1 MPSLFDWSTT
11 AASNVTVDGLNIAEG
26 CPAANVNNGMRSIMA
41 LVRASFATG
50 LQTFLDGTAP
60 LSVASGGTGG
70 ATGAAARTGI
80 GAAASGANTDITSLA
95 APALGAATATTATAG
110 DNSTKVA
117 TTAFVTAAVLAALP
131 AGVITIWSGSSGAI
145 PTGWLLCN
153 GTSGTPD
160 LRDKFVVGAGSTYA
174 VAATGGSANATLVSH
189 SHTITITDPGHD
201 HTANVTDPGHT
212 HNLPGGTSSGGTIQT
227 QLGVNSTA
235 SNGVSSSNTTGI
247 TVDNVS
253 NTTGITAS
261 SNTQGSSATNA
272 NLPPY
277 YALCYIM
284 KA

>member
-1 MPSLFDWSTT
+1 MSSLFDWSTT

-117 TTAFVTAAVLAALP
+117 TTAFVTAAILAALP
-131 AGVITIWSGSSGAI
+131 AGVIMIWSGSSGAI
-145 PTGWLLCN
+145 PSGWLLCN
-153 GTSGTPD
+153 GASGTPD

-174 VAATGGSANATLVSH
+174 VNATGGSANATLVSH

>member
-11 AASNVTVDGLNIAEG
+11 AGSNTTVDGINIAEG
-26 CPAANVNNGMRSIMA
+26 CPSANINNAIRSTLA
-41 LVRASFATG
+41 LIRASFSSG
-50 LQTFLDGTAP
+50 LQTFLDGSTALP
-60 LSVASGGTGG
+60 VANGGTGVTT
-70 ATGAAARTGI
+70 AAAARTAL

-95 APALGAATATTATAG
+95 APSLGAATATTATAG
-110 DNSTKVA
+110 DNSTKAA
-117 TTAFVTAAVLAALP
+117 TTAFVTAAILAALP
-131 AGVITIWSGSSGAI
+131 AGMIMIWRNSSGSI
-145 PTGWLLCN
+145 PSGWLLCN

-174 VAATGGSANATLVSH
+174 VNATGGSANATLVSH

-212 HNLPGGTSSGGTIQT
+212 HNLPGGTSSGGTTQT

-253 NTTGITAS
+253 NTAGITAS

>member
-1 MPSLFDWSTT
+1 MPSLFDWSST
-11 AASNVTVDGLNIAEG
+11 AASNTTVDGINIAEG

-41 LVRASFATG
+41 LVRATFSSA
-50 LQTFLDGTAP
+50 LQTFLDGSAALP
-60 LSVASGGTGG
+60 IANGGTGG
-70 ATGAAARTGI
+70 LTASAARTAL
-80 GAAASGANTDITSLA
+80 GAAASGANTDITSLS

-117 TTAFVTAAVLAALP
+117 TTAFVTAAVP
-131 AGVITIWSGSSGAI
+131 AGVIVIWSGSSGAI
-145 PTGWLLCN
+145 PSGWLLCN

-160 LRDKFVVGAGSTYA
+160 LRDKFIVGAGSAYA

-212 HNLPGGTSSGGTIQT
+212 HSLPGSTSSGGIHET
-227 QLGVNSTA
+227 QIGVNSTA
-235 SNGVSSSNTTGI
+235 INATSASNTTGI
-247 TVDNVS
+247 TVDNVAS
-253 NTTGITAS
+253 TTGITAS